1 MPCNPAHVLCGHG
14 MLKSPL
20 MLNMLCCYGTEG
32 SLSCPAPVPW
42 RFCLFF
48 EGPTHG
54 IDRVVG
60 AGVTSYGS
68 QICMTNS
75 LRHVKAAPAL
85 AMSCAL
91 PASRWCCKVS
101 FGSVVRRFWQ

>member
-1 MPCNPAHVLCGHG
+1 MTAACA
-14 MLKSPL
+14 
-20 MLNMLCCYGTEG
+20 
-32 SLSCPAPVPW
+32 
-42 RFCLFF
+42 
-48 EGPTHG
+48 
-54 IDRVVG
+54 VG

-91 PASRWCCKVS
+91 PASTADAKRRL
-101 FGSVVRRFWQ
+101 VV